1 MPKLGLQLY
10 SLRDLAKDDFLGT
23 LKQVA
28 DIGYDGVEFAGYGG
42 LSAQELRRVV
52 GDLGLE
58 PVSSHVQLSELE
70 SNLRQVIEYGQ
81 ELGLSYVVCP
91 YLPEDKRQTLDDYR
105 RLADTMNQIG
115 QEISQAGM
123 TLAYHN
129 HAFEFVRFENQYA
142 LDALYALTD
151 KRYVQAE
158 LDIYWVEYAGQSAL
172 EYVERYADRSG
183 LLHVKDMTKDDE
195 RFFAEVGT
203 GRLDIPSILSTAK
216 AGGIEWYLV
225 EQDVIRRDPLE
236 SVTMSYRYLLDLTA
250 RQ

>member
-10 SLRDLAKDDFLGT
+10 SLRDLAQDDFVGT
-23 LKQVA
+23 LKKVA

-42 LSAQELRRVV
+42 LSAQELRRVT

-58 PVSSHVQLSELE
+58 PVSSHVQLSDLE
-70 SNLRQVIEYGQ
+70 SNLGQVIEYGQ

-91 YLPEDKRQTLDDYR
+91 YFPEDKRQTLDDYR

-115 QEISQAGM
+115 QEISRAGM
-123 TLAYHN
+123 SLAYHN
-129 HAFEFVRFENQYA
+129 HAFEFVQFDNQYA

-151 KRYVQAE
+151 ARFVQAE
-158 LDIYWVEYAGQSAL
+158 LDIYWVAYAGLSAL

-203 GRLDIPSILSTAK
+203 GRLDIPSILRTAK
-216 AGGIEWYLV
+216 AGGVKWYLV
-225 EQDVIRRDPLE
+225 EQDVTRRDPLE
-236 SVTMSYRYLLDLTA
+236 SVTMSYRYLLNVTA
-250 RQ
+250 KQ